1 MNGPENP
8 PTTEPATEPAA
19 LNRQAVV
26 DAALELLAESG
37 IDGLSMR
44 ALADRL
50 GVKAASLYWHVRD
63 KQQVLELLAEALIDR
78 VTVPATPPDWRSQV
92 RGACARLAEA
102 LADEATAGTV
112 ILASLPTIQRSRL
125 ADELTRTLA
134 AAGLAEAS
142 AAAFALIVEV
152 AATAGMA
159 GPAVYEEHPAMTL
172 AIDTGSWRVNVRP
185 GTADMLEAAESV
197 GGGGAA
203 SVELRDGR
211 AVVRSRR
218 GGNRG
223 AVLLNPRYSWYIKLH
238 GGTWNNELD
247 LTGLRVSGVELDS
260 GAGNVALTL
269 PAPEGIVPVKV
280 NSGLVGVT
288 LHRPRDTAAEAIVK
302 SGSVKLR
309 FDGQLMKATAS
320 DVHWESPGAAR
331 ARDRYEITVHSG
343 CVRVTLDASAHG
355 ARPKTLRGRARGT
368 EQPAPG
374 PVTDDVPR
382 ASWSPAVVELMIEG
396 IERRLHPDVPKP
408 GQSDPTAT

>member
-1 MNGPENP
+1 MNEPQNP
-8 PTTEPATEPAA
+8 PSSELATEAAGEPAGEPAG

-63 KQQVLELLAEALIDR
+63 KQQVLELLAEALLDR
-78 VTVPATPPDWRSQV
+78 VTVPPARAGWQAQV
-92 RGACARLAEA
+92 RGACTQLAEV
-102 LADEATAGTV
+102 LADETTAGTV

-125 ADELTRTLA
+125 AEELTRTLA
-134 AAGLAEAS
+134 TAGLSEAA
-142 AAAFALIVEV
+142 AAAFALIVDV

-159 GPAVYEEHPAMTL
+159 GPAVFEERPAMTL
-172 AIDTGSWRVNVRP
+172 AIDTGSWRVNVRA
-185 GTADMLEAAESV
+185 GAADMIEAAESV

-223 AVLLNPRYSWYIKLH
+223 SVLLNPRYTWGIKLH

-247 LTGLRVSGVELDS
+247 LSGLRVSDVELDS
-260 GAGNVALTL
+260 GAGNVTITL
-269 PAPEGIVPVKV
+269 PEPEGIVPVKV
-280 NSGLVGVT
+280 NSGLVGVA
-288 LHRPRDTAAEAIVK
+288 LHRPLGTAAEAIVK

-309 FDGQLMKATAS
+309 FDGHPMKATGM
-320 DVHWESPGAAR
+320 DVHWESPGASR
-331 ARDRYEITVHSG
+331 LRDRYEVTVHSG
-343 CVRVTLDASAHG
+343 CVRVTLDASAPA
-355 ARPKTLRGRARGT
+355 ARTH
-368 EQPAPG
+368 PAPPPAG
-374 PVTDDVPR
+374 D
-382 ASWSPAVVELMIEG
+382 SSPAAPWASSIVEMLIDG
-396 IERRLHPDVPKP
+396 IARRLPPD
-408 GQSDPTAT
+408 